1 MDDDWQTAAF
11 ASRHMHN
18 RVQNKPS
25 RRNRPFDVHKTFGS
39 YACKCAS
46 WKSKYD
52 EHGDG
57 GDITLELYRLSPNG
71 ESILGEIHFPR
82 ALEAAV
88 VLSGSRASLKET
100 VQEMEADSDE
110 ENEENEEVDDDDGQG
125 SCESG
130 KSDAEDLTHERDSEE
145 EPARFRKF
153 EKNSFRAP
161 KFWIRWNGVVE
172 GSEGVTS
179 DLGYVVFSGADC
191 RKFKGTITCGPLG
204 WKDVAISGHKISG
217 RGASDVP
224 IKWNEQIL

>member
-18 RVQNKPS
+18 RVQNKS
-25 RRNRPFDVHKTFGS
+25 SKRNRPFDVHKTFGS
-39 YACKCAS
+39 YSCKCTS
-46 WKSKYD
+46 WKSKYN

-57 GDITLELYRLSPNG
+57 KDITLELYRLSPNG
-71 ESILGEIHFPR
+71 EGILGEIRFPR

-100 VQEMEADSDE
+100 VQEMEAESDE
-110 ENEENEEVDDDDGQG
+110 ENEQNEAMEGEDAHVSD
-125 SCESG
+125 ESG
-130 KSDAEDLTHERDSEE
+130 KSNAEDPTNERDTEE
-145 EPARFRKF
+145 EPARFRNF

-161 KFWIRWNGVVE
+161 KFWIRWNGVIE
-172 GSEGVTS
+172 GSEVVTS
-179 DLGYVVFSGADC
+179 DLGYVVFSGNDC
-191 RKFKGTITCGPLG
+191 QKFKGTFTCEPLG

-224 IKWNEQIL
+224 IKWNEQIV